1 MIDKSIGAEDGL
13 IGSAPPSS
21 KGVMQALKEQFCP
34 VARQCQRR
42 RYTALSVR
50 SIMAQI
56 RGSSKHS
63 IDLTCAKSSLRVKP
77 LDSLRAVSVKFLK
90 YAEDVRPPYIGTY
103 SKVPQDNAIRQLCRN
118 PFARALLAT
127 NYDYDSEAEW
137 EEPEEGEDLDSE
149 GEEEVGDDDEGD
161 DMEEF
166 LDDEG
171 AEETGPNGSKR
182 RHLMGDVL
190 PVYTGLH
197 WDAYRHH
204 HGPQLVPYGQVSLD
218 LKIYKIRA
226 IHGKKA

>member
-1 MIDKSIGAEDGL
+1 MIDKSIGADGKF
-13 IGSAPPSS
+13 IEITPPSS
-21 KGVMQALKEQFCP
+21 VGVVQALKEQLCP
-34 VARQCQRR
+34 LARQCQRR
-42 RYTALSVR
+42 RYTALSVK
-50 SIMAQI
+50 SLMAKSQ
-56 RGSSKHS
+56 GSPKYP
-63 IDLTCAKSSLRVKP
+63 IDLTCAKSSFRENP
-77 LDSLRAVSVKFLK
+77 LNVLQAVSIKFLK

-103 SKVPQDNAIRQLCRN
+103 SKVTEESAIRRLSRN
-118 PFARALLAT
+118 PFARALPAT

-171 AEETGPNGSKR
+171 AEENGPNGSKR

-197 WDAYRHH
+197 WDAYGHH
-204 HGPQLVPYGQVSLD
+204 PGPLLVPYGQASLD
-218 LKIYKIRA
+218 LKTYKIRT
-226 IHGKKA
+226 IHGKEA